1 MTSPAPK
8 AVRIAVMGI
17 FVLAAVN
24 LDGLWEVFQ
33 PNFQSLVDDILYQ
46 AFSSSPGTPTSAQFD
61 AVRSTVLVVVAVF
74 SVAVA
79 LVLIWLGLKTRNGL
93 RWARVTVTVLVTLR
107 VLNLLRSR
115 TQSSSH
121 LLLVGQALVLVDLLA
136 SVAVLVLLWAP
147 EDSRSY
153 FLPRQ
158 SDTTDPEWVVH

>member
-8 AVRIAVMGI
+8 AVRIAVIGI

-33 PNFQSLVDDILYQ
+33 PNFQSLVDNIVYQ
-46 AFSSSPGTPTSAQFD
+46 SLSSSPGTPTSAQFD
-61 AVRSTVLVVVAVF
+61 AARSTILVVAAVF

-79 LVLIWLGLKTRNGL
+79 LVLIWLGLKTRGGR
-93 RWARVTVTVLVTLR
+93 RWARVTVTVVVALR
-107 VLNLLRSR
+107 VLSLLRSQ
-115 TQSSSH
+115 TQPSSH
-121 LLLVGQALVLVDLLA
+121 LLLVGQALELVDLVV

-153 FLPRQ
+153 FRPRQ
-158 SDTTDPEWVVH
+158 PDTTDPEGAVH